1 MTGIKAQII
10 EKKNREHPIVFWQIA
25 KKKVIYIIYLS
36 IYFNLK
42 KFKHFYLSIKCI
54 KKVTLYPKIQY
65 TAQW

>member
-42 KFKHFYLSIKCI
+42 KI
-54 KKVTLYPKIQY
+54 
-65 TAQW
+65 